1 MDFLDAIINFFNV
14 TDNSNLVKI
23 YFEKF
28 TDNNE
33 YIGERILSFILF
45 IILIFCYIALVFGI
59 LFLIY
64 KFFKQL

>member
-14 TDNSNLVKI
+14 TNNSNLLKI
-23 YFEKF
+23 YFKRF

-33 YIGERILSFILF
+33 YIGERILSFI
-45 IILIFCYIALVFGI
+45 ILTFCYIALIFGI

>member
-14 TDNSNLVKI
+14 TNNSNLLKI
-23 YFEKF
+23 YFKRF
-28 TDNNE
+28 TDNDE
-33 YIGERILSFILF
+33 YRGERILSFILF
-45 IILIFCYIALVFGI
+45 IILTFCYIALVFGI